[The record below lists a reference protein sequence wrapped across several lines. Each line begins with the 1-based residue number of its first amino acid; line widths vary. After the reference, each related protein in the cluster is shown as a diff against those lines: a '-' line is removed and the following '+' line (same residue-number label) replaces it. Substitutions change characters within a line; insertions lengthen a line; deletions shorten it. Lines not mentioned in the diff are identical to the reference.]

1 MLEIRKHFTVIE
13 EINSEKGKT
22 DGSPLRKVG
31 VVAIVKNPYAGAYQ
45 EDLNPLIEES
55 KAIAEFVTSK
65 AVEAMGDYPVESY
78 GKGAVVGL
86 DGEQEHGVA
95 MLTTVFGNILRD
107 AVGGGKAW
115 VSSMTKRAAPGITI
129 DVPLAFKDA
138 LYVRSHYD
146 GMSITLH
153 DSPLPD
159 EMAIICCLAS
169 RGRLNARVGGIKA
182 SEAKK
187 EDGLV

>member
-13 EINSEKGKT
+13 EINTEKGRA
-22 DGSPLRKVG
+22 DGTPLRKVG
-31 VVAIVKNPYAGAYQ
+31 VVAIVKNPYAGAYR
-45 EDLNPLIEES
+45 EDLSLLIEES
-55 KAIAEFVTSK
+55 KEIAEFVTSK

-95 MLTTVFGNILRD
+95 MLTTIFGNILRD

-159 EMAIICCLAS
+159 EMAIMCCLAS

>member
-22 DGSPLRKVG
+22 DGAPLRKVG

-65 AVEAMGDYPVESY
+65 AVEAMGDFPVESY

>member
-22 DGSPLRKVG
+22 DGAPLRKVG
-31 VVAIVKNPYAGAYQ
+31 VVAIVKNPYAGAYR

-65 AVEAMGDYPVESY
+65 AVEAMGDFPVESY

>member
-1 MLEIRKHFTVIE
+1 MLEMRKHFTVIE
-13 EINSEKGKT
+13 EINTEMGRS
-22 DGSPLRKVG
+22 DGAPLRKVG
-31 VVAIVKNPYAGAYQ
+31 VVAIVKNPYAGVYQ
-45 EDLNPLIEES
+45 QDLSLLIEES
-55 KAIAEFVTSK
+55 REVAEFVTAK
-65 AVEAMGDYPVESY
+65 AVAAMGDFPVESY
-78 GKGAVVGL
+78 GKGAVVGIN
-86 DGEQEHGVA
+86 GEQEHGVA
-95 MLTTVFGNILRD
+95 MLTTVFGNIMRD

-115 VSSMTKRAAPGITI
+115 VSSMTKRSAPGITI

-169 RGRLNARVGGIKA
+169 RGRINARVGGITVA
-182 SEAKK
+182 EAKK